1 MNTYSTQFTVP
12 EPDSG
17 HPVRYTFTVRIAPQ
31 LVVDAADLVAAGILL
46 AKKPRR
52 PEDVADF
59 LRGRFPGKHTLRANH
74 FGVAIK
80 LQRVGTA

>member
-1 MNTYSTQFTVP
+1 MNTYSTQFTVI

-17 HPVRYTFTVRIAPQ
+17 HPVRYRFEVRTPPQ
-31 LVVDAADLVAAGILL
+31 LVVEAADFVAVGLVL
-46 AKKPRR
+46 AKKPRK

-59 LRGRFPGKHTLRANH
+59 LKSQFPGKHKLTANH